1 MARLALFGGASLS
14 TEDGPLSGR
23 SAQRRRLALL
33 SVLAAERRPLTREK
47 LIGWIWAET
56 EPDKARRLLSESL
69 YVLRKELGED
79 AVAVNGEE
87 VSLNERVIGSD
98 VADFHGAIAARRWA
112 DAVAL
117 YAGPFL
123 DGFFI
128 PDAGEFEH
136 WVDARRDELARMY
149 ADALESQAAD
159 AARAGDAAG
168 AAAAWRKRAAQDPY
182 DGRVALS
189 LMRALAAA
197 GNREAALQHA
207 RVHATLLQS
216 EFGAEPAPDLLA
228 YAEALRDAPP
238 PAAPHDV
245 VKGGV
250 ATAPTPVTDD
260 TSAVA
265 PIATP
270 TDVVRLTSVA
280 PAGAR
285 GGSRFML
292 GTTRRQQLAAAVVVL
307 SLGAAALTAFNLDML
322 GSAEESSASSD
333 VTMVAVLPFTV
344 RAAPEYAYLADGL
357 ASLLGTSLNGA
368 GSWRS
373 VDLHAL
379 LSHPVAENGDVL
391 SPIAAGRLAADLG
404 ARHYVLGSLVETGG
418 VFRISAALYEN
429 GIETVQASV
438 EGREVEIPAL
448 VDALGRQLLA
458 GGLTGSGERLT
469 RVASST
475 TASLPA
481 LKAYLDG
488 ERDFRAARYRRA
500 AESFASAITL
510 DPTFALAHYRLS
522 AASAWSFDFMT
533 AHRAAAE
540 ALEHVDRLSAHDQE
554 LISAWH
560 AFLEGD
566 ADRAERL
573 YESIITRNPHDVE
586 AWSGLGEVRA
596 HYNGVRG
603 RSLAEASAAFER
615 VLRVAPDYG
624 EARFH
629 MLEQAAER
637 GDRAAFDS
645 LLADVDPANEQAPAW
660 SAVRAIAWGTTA
672 ERERALERLR
682 AEDEVLTGIAA
693 ARLAVNFRDF
703 DAATRT
709 AQLLTEPERTADW
722 RAAGHV
728 LLAQL
733 AAARG
738 DMTAAD
744 REIDAALP
752 IELDW
757 ALEMRGLLALHPA
770 NAGDRG
776 RLERARAEIVAW
788 NPGAATPSLSFFFAT
803 HADVHAQLRV
813 YLLALIDVAMGEN
826 DSANRL
832 REELMRMGRSTESRA
847 VAVALSQ
854 SVAAHIRAAEGDARD
869 ALSLLEDA
877 QLTASLERVALS
889 SFFSQAL
896 DRRLRASLH
905 EQLGENAEAAR
916 WYGSLAEGAD
926 IMFAAEA
933 TQRRA
938 ALTRR

>member
-14 TEDGPLSGR
+14 TDDGPLSGR

-33 SVLAAERRPLTREK
+33 SVLAAERRALTREK
-47 LIGWIWAET
+47 LIGWVWPET

-87 VSLNERVIGSD
+87 VSLNAGVVGSD
-98 VADFHGAIAARRWA
+98 VADFHAAIAARRWA

-136 WVDARRDELARMY
+136 WVDARRDELARAY
-149 ADALESQAAD
+149 ADALENLAAD
-159 AARAGDAAG
+159 AARSGDAAG

-182 DGRVALS
+182 DGRVALI

-207 RVHATLLQS
+207 RVHASLLQS

-228 YAEALRDAPP
+228 YAEELRDAPP
-238 PAAPHDV
+238 PAGPR
-245 VKGGV
+245 
-250 ATAPTPVTDD
+250 PTPVAAVEPVAPTA
-260 TSAVA
+260 TPSAPIAATPVAVA
-265 PIATP
+265 PLAG
-270 TDVVRLTSVA
+270 SSAA
-280 PAGAR
+280 PGLPAFLSGY
-285 GGSRFML
+285 S
-292 GTTRRQQLAAAVVVL
+292 RRQQLAAAVVVL
-307 SLGAAALTAFNLDML
+307 TLGAAAVTASTLDVL
-322 GSAEESSASSD
+322 GRSGETAVSAD

-344 RAAPEYAYLADGL
+344 LGAPEYVYLGEGL

-373 VDLHAL
+373 VDLNAL
-379 LSHPVAENGDVL
+379 LSHPVAEAGDVL

-404 ARHYVLGSLVETGG
+404 ARHYVLGSVVETGG
-418 VFRISAALYEN
+418 VFRITAALYEN
-429 GIETVQASV
+429 GVETVQASV
-438 EGREVEIPAL
+438 EGREVEIPDL
-448 VDALGRQLLA
+448 VDALSRQLLA
-458 GGLTGSGERLT
+458 GRMTGSGERLT

-475 TASLPA
+475 TASLDA
-481 LKAYLDG
+481 LKAYLAGD
-488 ERDFRAARYRRA
+488 RDFRAARYRRA
-500 AESFASAITL
+500 AESFASATTL
-510 DPTFALAHYRLS
+510 DQTFALAHYRLS

-533 AHRAAAE
+533 AHRASAE
-540 ALEHVDRLSAHDQE
+540 ALENASRLSARDQE

-573 YESIITRNPHDVE
+573 YESIVTRTPNDVE

-596 HYNGVRG
+596 HYNTVRG
-603 RSLAEASAAFER
+603 RPLAEATAAFER
-615 VLRVAPDYG
+615 VLELAPDYG

-629 MLEQAAER
+629 MMEQAAER
-637 GDRAAFDS
+637 GDRIGFDS
-645 LLADVDPANEQAPAW
+645 LFADVDPANEQATAW
-660 SAVRAIAWGTTA
+660 SAVRAIAWGTAA
-672 ERERALERLR
+672 ERESALERLR
-682 AEDEVLTGIAA
+682 GEDEVITGIAA

-703 DAATRT
+703 DAATST
-709 AQLLTEPERTADW
+709 AQLLTVPERTADW
-722 RAAGHV
+722 RAAGHI

-733 AAARG
+733 AVARG
-738 DMTAAD
+738 DMAQAD
-744 REIDAALP
+744 RQIDAALP
-752 IELDW
+752 LERDW
-757 ALEMRGLLALHPA
+757 AMEMRGLLALHPL
-770 NAGDRG
+770 NRDDRA
-776 RLERARAEIVAW
+776 RLERARADIAAW
-788 NPGAATPSLSFFFAT
+788 NPGAASPSLSFFFAT

-813 YLLALIDVAMGEN
+813 YLLALIDVRLGDA
-826 DSANRL
+826 DSAERM
-832 REELMRMGRSTESRA
+832 REELMRGGRSTETRA

-854 SVAAHIRAAEGDARD
+854 SVDAHARAARGDLRRALGLLDEAR
-869 ALSLLEDA
+869 
-877 QLTASLERVALS
+877 LTASLERVALS

-896 DRRLRASLH
+896 DRRLRAEIH
-905 EQLGENAEAAR
+905 EQLGESAEAAR
-916 WYGSLAEGAD
+916 WYGSLMEGAD

-933 TQRRA
+933 AQRRA
-938 ALTRR
+938 TLSRR